1 MYTERPFPFFP
12 DSEPDIVEH
21 ALCHGC
27 GLCTMVCPSNA
38 LSLDGLRPVSHAWQK
53 NPAFN
58 PDLCLHCG
66 RCSAVCPSDTLH
78 QVRFATLLNRVRQE
92 HSHTVIFFC
101 SNLQALMAPEH
112 TQDSLSDPALA
123 RTGVMPSLNKLKLPE
138 GVLFESLRCTS
149 RVGARL
155 IDRLVLAGVSRVM
168 LFSGP
173 THLCH
178 YNDGL
183 CLADTQS
190 IGLSSVYEAYGIE
203 AYIHTIRWVPT
214 LVEQI
219 EERIARFVTE

>member
-21 ALCHGC
+21 SLCHGC

-38 LSLDGLRPVSHAWQK
+38 LTLDDLHPASHSRQK

-66 RCSAVCPSDTLH
+66 RCSAVCQSGTLH
-78 QVRFATLLNRVRQE
+78 QVRFATLLHKVRQE
-92 HSHTVIFFC
+92 HIHTVIFFC
-101 SNLQALMAPEH
+101 RNLQALMGGEHSQSPSSDSATAP
-112 TQDSLSDPALA
+112 TDA
-123 RTGVMPSLNKLKLPE
+123 MPQLDNLKLPE
-138 GVLFESLRCTS
+138 GVLFESIRCTS

-155 IDRLVLAGVSRVM
+155 IDRLVLAGVRRVM

-178 YNDGL
+178 YKDGL

-190 IGLSSVYEAYGIE
+190 IGLSSVYEAYGID
-203 AYIHTIRWVPT
+203 ARIHTVRWVPT
-214 LVEQI
+214 IMEQI
-219 EERIARFVTE
+219 EERIARFVSE